1 MAGNATS
8 VCHSVFLIVE
18 TLEVKQKWIDKV
30 KNIFF
35 YLKQTVVTQF
45 HNLTV

>member
-8 VCHSVFLIVE
+8 VCYSVFLTVE

-30 KNIFF
+30 KKKIF
-35 YLKQTVVTQF
+35 
-45 HNLTV
+45 